1 MWGVASINS
10 STGQGGNITL
20 TAGQSTGGSVTITSG
35 SGVSAGSSGGG
46 ITLTGGQPGSIQVGT
61 AKSSSGYS
69 HGITPTDSGQWG
81 PVVTEMHMDQLRL
94 EMFDLQQTVKLL
106 MRQNQRLSDEVE
118 ALKAGVILD
127 DPVLA

>member
-1 MWGVASINS
+1 MSSKSPQNS
-10 STGQGGNITL
+10 VQSGQ
-20 TAGQSTGGSVTITSG
+20 GGSVTLTSG
-35 SGVSAGSSGGG
+35 NSTPSGGSVVITGGNTLGTTAGAGS
-46 ITLTGGQPGSIQVGT
+46 ITLRGGQPSP
-61 AKSSSGYS
+61 SYS
-69 HGITPTDSGQWG
+69 HGIVGITPTDSGQWG

-127 DPVLA
+127 DPNLA